1 MTRDSDDVRIVP
13 ARDGHNLHVL
23 ARLANRDMDAAA
35 ELYDRYAAQ
44 LFALARRILRDE
56 ADAEDVTQEVFSQAW
71 RTAGSYAAAR
81 GSVLGW
87 LLMMTRTRAIDRLR
101 ARQARPDM
109 NATPFPDT
117 IAAVERTASDLLLV
131 AEQAAQVRAALL
143 ALPPHQRM
151 PLELAY
157 YEGLTQTE
165 IAERLAEPLGTVKT
179 RMRTALSS
187 LRERLRG

>member
-1 MTRDSDDVRIVP
+1 MRIVP
-13 ARDGHNLHVL
+13 ARDGDDVHVM

-44 LFALARRILRDE
+44 LYALARRILRDE
-56 ADAEDVTQEVFSQAW
+56 ADAEDVIQEVFSQAW
-71 RTAGSYAAAR
+71 RTAGSYDAAR
-81 GSVLGW
+81 SSVLGW

-117 IAAVERTASDLLLV
+117 IAAIAAVERTASDLLLV
-131 AEQAAQVRAALL
+131 AEQATQVRAALL

-157 YEGLTQTE
+157 YEGLTQAE
-165 IAERLAEPLGTVKT
+165 IAARLAEPLGTVKT